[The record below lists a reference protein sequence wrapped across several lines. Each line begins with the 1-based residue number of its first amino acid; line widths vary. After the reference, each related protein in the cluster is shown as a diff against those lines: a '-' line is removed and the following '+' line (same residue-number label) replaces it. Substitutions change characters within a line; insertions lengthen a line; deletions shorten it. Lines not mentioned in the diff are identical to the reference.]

1 MLRAAKF
8 RLYPT
13 PAQEKF
19 LWGQWGAVRFVWNKA
34 LALKQRF
41 WKRNGT
47 NLSIIH
53 DLKPLI
59 ARAKKSKK
67 YEWLKLYDSIA
78 LQESVRH
85 LDGAFNRFFKKQGGF
100 PHWKSRRSEQSSY
113 HCTCVSAGDGWV
125 RVPKVGVIK
134 AVTHRA
140 VEGKVKSITLS
151 ADSTGAYYAAVLF
164 DDGQS
169 EPEPPAK
176 IYEDEVTGIDLGLK
190 DLVIESDGRKE
201 PNPKHTKRAEKN
213 LRRKA
218 KKFSRTKKGSRRHE
232 KARKRLAKAHKRVSN
247 ARTDNLHKISKR
259 LIDENQAVCAESL
272 KIKNMQQNPH
282 LAKAIADAGWGE
294 LCRMLA
300 YKAKRAGKRFVQIDT
315 FFPSSKTCSICGFK
329 LNELALSIREWICPH
344 CGTKLDRDCNAAANI
359 RAEGIR
365 KMKAAGLTVLK
376 RTATRA

>member
-34 LALKQRF
+34 LALKNRF

-47 NLSIIH
+47 KLSVIH

-67 YEWLKLYDSIA
+67 YEWLKLYDSMA

-85 LDGAFNRFFKKQGGF
+85 LNGAFNRFFKKLGGF
-100 PHWKSRRSEQSSY
+100 PHWKSRRGEQSSY
-113 HCTCVSAGDGWV
+113 HCTCVSAGEGWV
-125 RVPKVGVIK
+125 RVPKLGRIK

-164 DDGQS
+164 EDGQ
-169 EPEPPAK
+169 PEPKPPSK
-176 IYEDEVTGIDLGLK
+176 IYEDEITGIDLGLK

-201 PNPKHTKRAEKN
+201 PNPKHMKRAEKN

-232 KARKRLAKAHKRVSN
+232 KARRRLAKAHKRVSN

-272 KIKNMQQNPH
+272 TIKNMLKNPH
-282 LAKAIADAGWGE
+282 LSKAIADAGWGS
-294 LCRMLA
+294 LCRMLSC
-300 YKAKRAGKRFVQIDT
+300 KAKRAGKLFVQIDR
-315 FFPSSKTCSICGFK
+315 FFASSKTCSICGHK
-329 LNELALSIREWICPH
+329 LEELGLSVREWDCPNCRAH
-344 CGTKLDRDCNAAANI
+344 LDRDVNGAVNI

-365 KMKAAGLTVLK
+365 KMKAAGQTVLK
-376 RTATRA
+376 RAATRA